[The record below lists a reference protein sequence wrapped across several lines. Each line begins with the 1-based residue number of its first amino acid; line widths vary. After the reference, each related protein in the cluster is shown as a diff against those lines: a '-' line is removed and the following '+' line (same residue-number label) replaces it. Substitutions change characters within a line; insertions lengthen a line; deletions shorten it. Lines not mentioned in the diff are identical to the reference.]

1 MTPEELLTE
10 HDSLPR
16 ILDDHAAVSM
26 LQKDNAG
33 ILFTV
38 LANTFSSER
47 DSIPTDVFE
56 TEVESLF
63 RTLNANGFGTPKVH
77 EVHGSGRKISD
88 LCRDW
93 VSADW
98 LWRTEDDN
106 GTPRYT
112 RTAEAH
118 EAVAFVQ
125 RLGDSRRGTAAAA
138 VGEMVASFERMAA
151 RLSGDTERQ
160 IQQIEDE
167 IEGLMIR
174 KGILESGEAG
184 GVGLDEF
191 ERWYD
196 DTLNT
201 QQRISLALRWMAQE
215 LPRARRSLLEKVRD
229 DEVDG
234 ITHINAYAEA
244 WDDVTDTPQGRATKE
259 ALTVLSDP
267 SQRQSLTLNV
277 AAISD
282 SELGSLLNERE
293 KRALA
298 DISVGLYTQIKPIID
313 VFNSSLEDV
322 TYAFRK
328 RAVTSTDRTAW
339 MAALREAAAAVR
351 AMTRRKVPAGVIP
364 FPVRVEINHAPPSY
378 KVREAPA
385 APPTLDELEVS
396 TATPADPALLARW
409 SGPHTN
415 EVDTHIS
422 AALDVLEPG
431 QSMTTAEIWEQS
443 PEGLHRAVELVPYFE
458 RAHKVAE
465 FGESSHDSDA
475 LEVIETLAPDGS
487 TVRYEIARII
497 YRKPAE
503 VN

>member
-1 MTPEELLTE
+1 MTPEELLAE
-10 HDSLPR
+10 HDSLLR
-16 ILDDHAAVSM
+16 MLDDHAAVSM

-38 LANTFSSER
+38 LANTFSAER

-56 TEVESLF
+56 TEVESLL
-63 RTLNANGFGTPKVH
+63 RTLNANGFGTPKVR

-93 VSADW
+93 VEADW
-98 LWRTEDDN
+98 LWRTKDDD

-138 VGEMVASFERMAA
+138 VGELVASFERMSA

-160 IQQIEDE
+160 IQQIDDE
-167 IEGLMIR
+167 IETLMIR
-174 KGILESGEAG
+174 KGLLEAGEAG

-215 LPRARRSLLEKVRD
+215 LPRARRSLVERVGE

-244 WDDVTDTPQGRATKE
+244 WDEVTDTPQGRATKE
-259 ALTVLSDP
+259 ALAVLSDP
-267 SQRQSLTLNV
+267 SQRQSLTSNV

-282 SELGSLLNERE
+282 SDLGGLLNDRE

-298 DISVGLYTQIKPIID
+298 DISVGLYTQIKPLID
-313 VFNSSLEDV
+313 VFNASLEDV

-328 RAVTSTDRTAW
+328 RSITSTDRTAW
-339 MAALREAAAAVR
+339 MAALRGAAAALR
-351 AMTRRKVPAGVIP
+351 ATAHRKVPAGVIP

-385 APPTLDELEVS
+385 APPTLEELEVS
-396 TATPADPALLARW
+396 TATHTDPALLARW

-415 EVDTHIS
+415 EVATHI
-422 AALDVLEPG
+422 ATTLDALESG
-431 QSMTTAEIWEQS
+431 QSMSTAEIWQLS
-443 PEGLHRAVELVPYFE
+443 PEGMRRAVELVPYFE
-458 RAHKVAE
+458 HAHTVAE
-465 FGESSHDSDA
+465 FGESSHYDDA
-475 LEVIETLAPDGS
+475 LEVIDTLAPDGS
-487 TVRYEIARII
+487 IVRYEIARIV
-497 YRKPAE
+497 YRKPTEA
-503 VN
+503 N

>member
-1 MTPEELLTE
+1 MTPEELLAE
-10 HDSLPR
+10 HDALLR
-16 ILDDHAAVSM
+16 MLDDHAAVSM

-38 LANTFSSER
+38 LANTFSAER

-56 TEVESLF
+56 TEVESLL
-63 RTLNANGFGTPKVH
+63 RTLNANGFGTPKVR

-93 VSADW
+93 VEADW
-98 LWRTEDDN
+98 LWRTKDED

-138 VGEMVASFERMAA
+138 VGELVASFERMSA

-160 IQQIEDE
+160 IRQIDDE
-167 IEGLMIR
+167 IETLMIR
-174 KGILESGEAG
+174 KGLLESGETG

-215 LPRARRSLLEKVRD
+215 LPRARRSLVEKVRED
-229 DEVDG
+229 DVDG

-244 WDDVTDTPQGRATKE
+244 WDEVTDTPQGRATKE
-259 ALTVLSDP
+259 ALAVLSDP
-267 SQRQSLTLNV
+267 SQRQSLTHNV

-282 SELGSLLNERE
+282 SDLGGLLNDRE

-298 DISVGLYTQIKPIID
+298 DISVGLYTQIKPLIE
-313 VFNSSLEDV
+313 VFNASLEDV
-322 TYAFRK
+322 TYAFKK
-328 RAVTSTDRTAW
+328 RAITSTERTAW
-339 MAALREAAAAVR
+339 MAALREAAAALR
-351 AMTRRKVPAGVIP
+351 ATTQRKVPADVIP

-378 KVREAPA
+378 RVREAPA
-385 APPTLDELEVS
+385 APPTLEELEVS
-396 TATPADPALLARW
+396 TAAHTDPALLARW
-409 SGPHTN
+409 SGPHTK
-415 EVDTHIS
+415 EVAAHITTTLDT
-422 AALDVLEPG
+422 LEPG
-431 QSMTTAEIWEQS
+431 QSLSTAEIWGLS
-443 PEGLHRAVELVPYFE
+443 PEGLRRAVELVPYFE
-458 RAHKVAE
+458 RAQKVAE
-465 FGESSHDSDA
+465 VGESSHYNDA
-475 LEVIETLAPDGS
+475 FEVIETLAPDGS
-487 TVRYEIARII
+487 IVRYEIARIV

-503 VN
+503 AN

>member
-1 MTPEELLTE
+1 MIPEELLAE
-10 HDSLPR
+10 HDSLLR

-38 LANTFSSER
+38 LANTFSTER

-56 TEVESLF
+56 TEVESLL
-63 RTLNANGFGTPKVH
+63 RILNANGFETPRVR
-77 EVHGSGRKISD
+77 EVHGGGRRISD

-93 VSADW
+93 VKADW

-106 GTPRYT
+106 GMPRFT

-138 VGEMVASFERMAA
+138 VGEMVASFERMSA
-151 RLSGDTERQ
+151 RLSGDSERQ
-160 IQQIEDE
+160 IQQIDDE
-167 IEGLMIR
+167 IEALMIR
-174 KGILESGEAG
+174 KGLLESGEAG
-184 GVGLDEF
+184 DVGIDEF

-215 LPRARRSLLEKVRD
+215 LPRARRSLLEKVRE

-244 WDDVTDTPQGRATKE
+244 WDEVTDTPQGRATKE
-259 ALTVLSDP
+259 ALAVLSNP
-267 SQRQSLTLNV
+267 SQRQSLTRNV

-282 SELGSLLNERE
+282 SELGGLLNDGE

-298 DISVGLYTQIKPIID
+298 DISVGLYTQIKPLID
-313 VFNSSLEDV
+313 VFNASLEDV
-322 TYAFRK
+322 TYAFKK

-339 MAALREAAAAVR
+339 MVALRAAAAALRE
-351 AMTRRKVPAGVIP
+351 TSQRKVLAGVIP
-364 FPVRVEINHAPPSY
+364 FPVRVEIDAAPPSY

-385 APPTLDELEVS
+385 APPTLEELEVS
-396 TATPADPALLARW
+396 TATHTDPALLARW
-409 SGPHTN
+409 AGPHTN
-415 EVDTHIS
+415 EVAEHI
-422 AALDVLEPG
+422 AASLDALQPG
-431 QSMTTAEIWEQS
+431 QSMSTAEIWGLS
-443 PEGLHRAVELVPYFE
+443 PEALRRAVEMVPYFE
-458 RAHKVAE
+458 HAHKLAE
-465 FGESSHDSDA
+465 IGESSHYSDA
-475 LEVIETLAPDGS
+475 AEVIETLAPDGS
-487 TVRYEIARII
+487 IVRYEIARIV
-497 YRKPAE
+497 YRKPTE

>member
-1 MTPEELLTE
+1 MTPAELLDE
-10 HDSLPR
+10 HDSLLR
-16 ILDDHAAVSM
+16 VLDDHAAVSM

-33 ILFTV
+33 ILFTI
-38 LANTFSSER
+38 LANTFSTER

-56 TEVESLF
+56 TEVEALL
-63 RTLNANGFGTPKVH
+63 RTLNANGFETPKVR

-93 VSADW
+93 VKADW
-98 LWRTEDDN
+98 LWRTGDDN

-112 RTAEAH
+112 RTAETH

-138 VGEMVASFERMAA
+138 VGEMVASFERMSA
-151 RLSGDTERQ
+151 RLNGDTERQ
-160 IQQIEDE
+160 IQQVDDE
-167 IEGLMIR
+167 IEALMVR
-174 KGILESGEAG
+174 RDLLESGEAG

-215 LPRARRSLLEKVRD
+215 LPRARRSLLDKVRE

-244 WDDVTDTPQGRATKE
+244 WDEATDTPQGRATKE
-259 ALTVLSDP
+259 ALAVLSDP
-267 SQRQSLTLNV
+267 SQRQSLTRNV

-282 SELGSLLNERE
+282 SELGSLLNDRE

-298 DISVGLYTQIKPIID
+298 DISVGLYTQIKPLID
-313 VFNSSLEDV
+313 VFNASLEDV
-322 TYAFRK
+322 TYAFKK

-339 MAALREAAAAVR
+339 MVALREASAALHATR
-351 AMTRRKVPAGVIP
+351 RRKVPAGMIP
-364 FPVRVEINHAPPSY
+364 LPVRVEINHAPPSY

-385 APPTLDELEVS
+385 APPTLEELEVS
-396 TATPADPALLARW
+396 SATHTDPALLAR
-409 SGPHTN
+409 
-415 EVDTHIS
+415 
-422 AALDVLEPG
+422 
-431 QSMTTAEIWEQS
+431 
-443 PEGLHRAVELVPYFE
+443 
-458 RAHKVAE
+458 
-465 FGESSHDSDA
+465 
-475 LEVIETLAPDGS
+475 
-487 TVRYEIARII
+487 
-497 YRKPAE
+497 
-503 VN
+503 

>member
-1 MTPEELLTE
+1 MTPEELLAE
-10 HDSLPR
+10 HDSLLR

-38 LANTFSSER
+38 LANTFSTER

-56 TEVESLF
+56 TEVESLL
-63 RTLNANGFGTPKVH
+63 RILNANGFETPRVR
-77 EVHGSGRKISD
+77 EVHGGGRRISD

-93 VSADW
+93 VKADW

-106 GTPRYT
+106 GMPRFT

-138 VGEMVASFERMAA
+138 VGEMVASFERMSA
-151 RLSGDTERQ
+151 RLSGDSERQ
-160 IQQIEDE
+160 IQQIDDE
-167 IEGLMIR
+167 IEALMIR
-174 KGILESGEAG
+174 KGLLESGEAG
-184 GVGLDEF
+184 DVGIDEF

-215 LPRARRSLLEKVRD
+215 LPRARRSLLEKVRE

-244 WDDVTDTPQGRATKE
+244 WDEVTDTPQGRATKE
-259 ALTVLSDP
+259 ALAVLSNP
-267 SQRQSLTLNV
+267 SQRQSLTRNV

-282 SELGSLLNERE
+282 SELGGLLNDGE

-298 DISVGLYTQIKPIID
+298 DISVGLYTQIKPLID

-322 TYAFRK
+322 TYAFKK

-339 MAALREAAAAVR
+339 MVALRAAAAALRE
-351 AMTRRKVPAGVIP
+351 TSQRKVLAGVIP
-364 FPVRVEINHAPPSY
+364 FPVRVEIDAAPPSY

-385 APPTLDELEVS
+385 APPTLEELEVS
-396 TATPADPALLARW
+396 TATHTDPALLARW
-409 SGPHTN
+409 AGPHTN
-415 EVDTHIS
+415 EVAEHI
-422 AALDVLEPG
+422 AASLDALQPG
-431 QSMTTAEIWEQS
+431 QSMSTAEIWGLS
-443 PEGLHRAVELVPYFE
+443 PEALRRAVEMVPYFE
-458 RAHKVAE
+458 HAHKLAE
-465 FGESSHDSDA
+465 IGESSHYSDA
-475 LEVIETLAPDGS
+475 AEVIETLAPDGS
-487 TVRYEIARII
+487 IVRYEIARIV
-497 YRKPAE
+497 YRKPTE

>member
-10 HDSLPR
+10 HDSLLR